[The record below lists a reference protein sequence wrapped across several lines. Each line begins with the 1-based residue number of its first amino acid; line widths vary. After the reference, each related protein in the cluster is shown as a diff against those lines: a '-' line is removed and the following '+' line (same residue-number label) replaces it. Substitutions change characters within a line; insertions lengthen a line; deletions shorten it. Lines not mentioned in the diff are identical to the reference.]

1 MVCLIGLPNRF
12 LCLISFCYPFQFIVS
27 LTISFES
34 TRRGDIAMKSLRHII
49 IGTTMLLWGFIPAFG
64 NSWLN
69 PKTNFANRWTYI
81 FFDRIIDDYAGLL
94 RDYEKAHRHS
104 DYRNLNDRW
113 YYHYGRKLKSDDKDR
128 YYQGYRN
135 MPKANIYTQ
144 PNYTPKNYMHR
155 KPIQIREH
163 IPRNSFRY
171 RSPFPRA
178 RIGQ

>member
-1 MVCLIGLPNRF
+1 MKLLHH
-12 LCLISFCYPFQFIVS
+12 FIVG
-27 LTISFES
+27 I
-34 TRRGDIAMKSLRHII
+34 
-49 IGTTMLLWGFIPAFG
+49 TMLLWGLTPALG
-64 NSWLN
+64 NDLLK
-69 PKTNFANRWTYI
+69 PKTHFDNRWTYI

-94 RDYEKAHRHS
+94 RDYIKAHRQP

-113 YYHYGRKLKSDDKDR
+113 YYHYGHKLKSDDK
-128 YYQGYRN
+128 YQYHQGYSR
-135 MPKANIYTQ
+135 MPKASIYTQ
-144 PNYTPKNYMHR
+144 PNYTPKNYRHR